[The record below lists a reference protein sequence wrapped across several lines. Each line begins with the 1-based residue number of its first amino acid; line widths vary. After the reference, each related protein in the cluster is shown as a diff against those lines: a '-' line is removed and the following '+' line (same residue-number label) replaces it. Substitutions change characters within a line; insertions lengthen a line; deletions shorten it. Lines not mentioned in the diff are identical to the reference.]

1 MTLFWFTSF
10 IILLLI
16 EILTINLITVWF
28 AIGALSSM
36 ILSFSTNSLVS
47 QLLSFIIVSL
57 VSLLIT
63 KPLINR
69 FKKFEITPTNSDMV
83 IGKIGEVTKKIE
95 SNKYGEVKI
104 FGNTWTAMSSSE
116 IEVGAR
122 VKVLRIEGVKLI
134 VKKED
139 D

>member
-36 ILSFSTNSLVS
+36 ILSFSTNSLV
-47 QLLSFIIVSL
+47 
-57 VSLLIT
+57 
-63 KPLINR
+63 
-69 FKKFEITPTNSDMV
+69 
-83 IGKIGEVTKKIE
+83 KIGEVTKKIE